1 MSSVAPGVALE
12 PGLLWTRKGQVQEFS
27 DDEGIG
33 IVVGSDGALHRFHCT
48 AIADGS
54 RRIEPGTD
62 VSFVLVA
69 GHLGRFEARDLVPI
83 LDMSSAAQGDL

>member
-1 MSSVAPGVALE
+1 MSNVAPGAALD
-12 PGLLWTRKGQVQEFS
+12 PGLLWTRKGHVHEFS

-33 IVVGSDGALHRFHCT
+33 TVIGSDALLHHFHCT

-54 RRIEPGTD
+54 RRIEPGTE

-69 GHLGRFEARDLVPI
+69 GHLGQFEARDLVRIP
-83 LDMSSAAQGDL
+83 